1 MRKRFQLFVRPP
13 ERAEAPPAARP
24 DPVSPR
30 WRSGIALVGC
40 LGLVMVIALMA
51 WLDRLSVL
59 REARQNALALTYSLA
74 EQADSVFVATELALF
89 QLEQAVGQR
98 DVSSLRKDG
107 DVRRLVGELMRRLP
121 HLESLMLVDATG
133 HVAAASG
140 GFPTAA
146 DYVGDHEFFH
156 RARAGHDGL
165 HFSVPVGRSDLR
177 ATAFTA
183 SRPLQGGTG
192 FPGAVA
198 VTIHPEYFRALYRGT
213 LISTSTVAAALI
225 RPDGAVI
232 VASAH
237 MPNTPDQIFPA
248 SPARDGGLVRLAM
261 ADGTPGIAAFR
272 TLPVARL
279 TLVYLVSEVDV
290 LAPWYARLTGYGL
303 AAVLAGGAMLMLAR
317 SGEMIRP
324 RPTWSTG
331 AARDDRSGFVT
342 EVVPS
347 RISRGVD
354 AFLTSALNALALA
367 RSRLPADA
375 PQMSAHMSA
384 PAAVRGGEEASAAQ
398 ALEGAVYGLSAAQRL
413 MGTGR
418 MRDAPQRIVD
428 IRSALPGLQ
437 SLMLGSVWPP
447 LQIRFEPAGAQGNA
461 LEVFADPAR
470 LDLAF
475 LDLVLGLRE
484 IAPAGTQMTLSAER
498 RIVRDTAADR
508 LPPGAYVCVEMHLA
522 SASGPVREA
531 TIRSETRL
539 RHVEIF
545 ASQCHGALAL
555 EVPAEEAP
563 GGPLRATLWLPAALT
578 PRPVS

>member
-1 MRKRFQLFVRPP
+1 
-13 ERAEAPPAARP
+13 
-24 DPVSPR
+24 
-30 WRSGIALVGC
+30 
-40 LGLVMVIALMA
+40 VIALMA

-59 REARQNALALTYSLA
+59 REARQNALALTFSLA

-384 PAAVRGGEEASAAQ
+384 PADVRGGEEASAAQ

-447 LQIRFEPAGAQGNA
+447 LQIRFEPVSEDALKSIRANFPHGGYALRHPDDPFGRAAHRSGYGGGPPARGGLCVRGGASCFGVRSGAGGDHPQR
-461 LEVFADPAR
+461 DPAAPCG
-470 LDLAF
+470 DLRQPVPRCAR
-475 LDLVLGLRE
+475 VG
-484 IAPAGTQMTLSAER
+484 G
-498 RIVRDTAADR
+498 
-508 LPPGAYVCVEMHLA
+508 
-522 SASGPVREA
+522 ASGRGAGRPLA
-531 TIRSETRL
+531 
-539 RHVEIF
+539 RHLV
-545 ASQCHGALAL
+545 AS
-555 EVPAEEAP
+555 
-563 GGPLRATLWLPAALT
+563 GGPHSSPGVLT
-578 PRPVS
+578 R